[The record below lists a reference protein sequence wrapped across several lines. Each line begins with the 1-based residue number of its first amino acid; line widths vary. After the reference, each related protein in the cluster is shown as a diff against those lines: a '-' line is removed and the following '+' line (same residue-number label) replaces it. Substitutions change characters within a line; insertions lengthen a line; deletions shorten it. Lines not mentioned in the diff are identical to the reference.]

1 MRPKRIT
8 LAARYLIA
16 KAGVV
21 ALLSLAVSRIPAF
34 DEPITIAFTAI
45 LCIPSAFYRGLKT
58 GIKNI
63 YATVIGALVG
73 TILIVTLDND
83 FLAIPP
89 GIMIVCLACYVLN
102 WLDHFPLAAFTL
114 LVVSYYP
121 EESIWASSL
130 DRTVQVG
137 AGIGIAMLVNW
148 AASRFRYRELYL
160 GRCRELLGIA
170 ADCFER
176 LQRSFI
182 AGDADGMERL
192 EARFHGLFRLI
203 GSAID
208 EMADLKKEL
217 RLRKESGGLS
227 YAAVVSLSRIADRLA
242 SVAHYSWD
250 VLWFSPRIFRDGL
263 LTAGQ
268 KQALDAEIDAA
279 AACFRGILDS
289 CSALGTPARGG
300 SGRCLTGPAAD
311 GPVAAAGLDSPG
323 EEDLCVSSL
332 RMSVGHLRRETAEL
346 AEIVRTLRE
355 EASARGAG
363 NSA

>member
-1 MRPKRIT
+1 MTET
-8 LAARYLIA
+8 L
-16 KAGVV
+16 
-21 ALLSLAVSRIPAF
+21 
-34 DEPITIAFTAI
+34 
-45 LCIPSAFYRGLKT
+45 C
-58 GIKNI
+58 
-63 YATVIGALVG
+63 
-73 TILIVTLDND
+73 
-83 FLAIPP
+83 
-89 GIMIVCLACYVLN
+89 
-102 WLDHFPLAAFTL
+102 PL
-114 LVVSYYP
+114 
-121 EESIWASSL
+121 
-130 DRTVQVG
+130 
-137 AGIGIAMLVNW
+137 
-148 AASRFRYRELYL
+148 
-160 GRCRELLGIA
+160 
-170 ADCFER
+170 
-176 LQRSFI
+176 
-182 AGDADGMERL
+182 
-192 EARFHGLFRLI
+192 
-203 GSAID
+203 
-208 EMADLKKEL
+208 
-217 RLRKESGGLS
+217 
-227 YAAVVSLSRIADRLA
+227 LSRIADRLA